1 MKVDDSERP
10 VHGLSFD
17 IEDWFHVI
25 GVPEL
30 EDSATWEKRE
40 SLVERRTDQIL
51 QICEDHEVKA
61 TFFIV
66 GWIAEHHP
74 ALMRRI
80 ADAGH
85 EFGSHT
91 HWHRLLFKLDRPT
104 FREDL
109 QRSIRVIQDRTGR
122 EVLGFRAPCFSL
134 VPGWEWIVDELLDE
148 GIRYDA
154 SLFPVPRENGGYPCP
169 REPHLFEAPS
179 GRRMPSLPMSVARIG
194 PVVTGFSGGSYL
206 RLLPSRIVE
215 SLFRRHEGRG
225 MPAVVY
231 LHPRDFAPDC
241 PRVPMDLRRRFNLH
255 AGMNTTE
262 RKLRRLLDRF
272 AFVPCSELLKR
283 YVPADEGMACS
294 TF

>member
-1 MKVDDSERP
+1 MSSAGSHDP

-30 EDSATWEKRE
+30 EDSTTWADRE

-51 QICEDHEVKA
+51 QICDDHGVKA
-61 TFFIV
+61 TFFVV
-66 GWIAEHHP
+66 GWIADRHP
-74 ALMRRI
+74 GLMRRI
-80 ADAGH
+80 AEAGH

-91 HWHRLLFKLDRPT
+91 HWHRLLFTLDRPT

-109 QRSIRVIQDRTGR
+109 RRSIASIEDRTGLQ
-122 EVLGFRAPCFSL
+122 VPGFRAPCFSL
-134 VPGWEWIVDELLDE
+134 TPGCEWVGDELLDA

-169 REPHLFEAPS
+169 RAPHLFETPS
-179 GRRMPSLPMSVARIG
+179 GRRIPTLPMSVARIG

-206 RLLPSRIVE
+206 RLLPIRLVE
-215 SLFRRHEGRG
+215 SLFRRREKAGIPG
-225 MPAVVY
+225 VVY

-241 PRVPMDLRRRFNLH
+241 PRVPMGLRRRFNLH
-255 AGMNTTE
+255 AGLASTE
-262 RKLRRLLDRF
+262 RKLRRLLERF
-272 AFVPCSELLKR
+272 AFVPCSELVNR
-283 YVPADEGMACS
+283 HFPVDEGNACS
-294 TF
+294 TS